1 MNPLGLPPSEL
12 GPRTFALVAGVE
24 KYEISRHWN
33 LRGPARDALR
43 FARWLTGPGGVPPGH
58 VRLLLSPLDDPDSL
72 DWSASAGLEALRG
85 THRPATEANTK
96 TVLFSEL
103 PACDGD
109 LLVIFWAG
117 HGYTEPLRGDLMLP
131 SADARPGQILHLN
144 LDSALRWWRTSL
156 VRREIFR
163 HQAALVDAC
172 RVDAPREARWNFGAN
187 DYGGGATVPGR
198 RQFRLYASREGE
210 AAKNDAE
217 RGAGRFT
224 EELLAE
230 LGERPVRE
238 AVSGLADTA
247 RSIHRTFLDLR
258 ERGEGWQLPQFVVDR
273 NWDASS
279 FLDDDVPGL
288 APPAAGRLDQSA
300 WDGLGELFA
309 DRDLPRCAHEA
320 YLWAFKAAGCA
331 APARGGLPGDSLL
344 EVVQDLDERHG
355 GPGGMPLAVPFVR
368 FLGEQGAAGDERWA
382 VRARDWVRAT
392 RERLGLP
399 ALPPPP
405 PPPRR
410 TALHVRL
417 ETPPGGEDGF
427 LARMWLR
434 REATEH
440 IWESEGE
447 PVRLDA
453 VRNAVVR
460 QLALA
465 AKALGAEAEAG
476 RPSGAVERIEFHVPY
491 ELLDLDFDQWP
502 VPRGPGGR
510 SRPLGALYQVV
521 VRCPQE
527 REDSGAEWRG
537 KWRWLWAQGGRHP
550 EAVRVVADADA
561 GDGLGMELGA
571 GPAPACVLAHTRA
584 GARTS
589 AVVEAVL
596 EGGVPV
602 ALWRRGPAPAGTDRA
617 GADRAGAD
625 RAGAAQAASGGFA
638 YAGAGRAVASGG
650 GGGGGSAGGAGP
662 GASAGDLLDLLVPA
676 GEDGRP
682 PDPGALDV
690 LALPARVRAVR
701 RAAAVAGAGAPGGDG
716 RQPPGGDR
724 LVLLWDDPDDTLTLR
739 SLA

>member
-1 MNPLGLPPSEL
+1 MNPFDPLPSEL

-72 DWSASAGLEALRG
+72 DWSASSGLEALRD

-96 TVLFSEL
+96 AVLFNEL

-109 LLVIFWAG
+109 VLVIFWAG
-117 HGYTEPLRGDLMLP
+117 HGYTEPHRGDLMLP
-131 SADARPGQILHLN
+131 SADADTGQILHLN

-156 VRREIFR
+156 VKREAFR
-163 HQAALVDAC
+163 YQAALVDAC

-247 RSIHRTFLDLR
+247 RSIHRTFLGLR
-258 ERGEGWQLPQFVVDR
+258 ARGEGWQLPQFVVDR

-288 APPAAGRLDQSA
+288 VPPRAGRLDQSA
-300 WDGLGELFA
+300 WDGLGELFEG
-309 DRDLPRCAHEA
+309 RDLPRCAYEA

-331 APARGGLPGDSLL
+331 APARRGLPGDSLL
-344 EVVQDLDERHG
+344 EVAQDLDERHG

-368 FLGEQGAAGDERWA
+368 FLAEQGAAGDERWA
-382 VRARDWVRAT
+382 ARGRDWVRAT

-405 PPPRR
+405 PPART

-427 LARMWLR
+427 LARIWLR

-453 VRNAVVR
+453 VRDALVR
-460 QLALA
+460 HLGVA
-465 AKALGAEAEAG
+465 AKAWGADAEAG
-476 RPSGAVERIEFHVPY
+476 RRSGAVERIEFHVPY
-491 ELLDLDFDQWP
+491 ELLDLDFDQWQ

-510 SRPLGALYQVV
+510 TRPLGVVYQVV

-527 REDSGAEWRG
+527 REDTGAEWRG

-550 EAVRVVADADA
+550 DAVRVVADADA
-561 GDGLGMELGA
+561 DDGLGMELGA
-571 GPAPACVLAHTRA
+571 GAAPACVLAHTRT

-602 ALWRRGPAPAGTDRA
+602 ALWHRAPALTR
-617 GADRAGAD
+617 ADRSG
-625 RAGAAQAASGGFA
+625 GAAW
-638 YAGAGRAVASGG
+638 SGG
-650 GGGGGSAGGAGP
+650 GGGAGSAGGAG
-662 GASAGDLLDLLVPA
+662 GAGSVGGAGGVGAEGFAGDLLALLAPA

-701 RAAAVAGAGAPGGDG
+701 RAAAVAGAGAPAGDR

-724 LVLLWDDPDDTLTLR
+724 LVLLWDDPDDTLILR

>member
-1 MNPLGLPPSEL
+1 MNPLDLLPATL

-24 KYEISRHWN
+24 SYAVSHRWN

-43 FARWLTGPGGVPPGH
+43 FSRWLTGPGEVPPGH
-58 VRLLLSPLDDPDSL
+58 VRLLLSPLDDPDTL
-72 DWSASAGLEALRG
+72 DWSASAGLEALRT
-85 THRPATEANTK
+85 THRPATEENVK
-96 TVLFSEL
+96 SVLLDEL
-103 PACDGD
+103 PSCEGD
-109 LLVIFWAG
+109 LLLIFWAG
-117 HGYTEPLRGDLMLP
+117 HGYVEPRGGELMLP
-131 SADARPGQILHLN
+131 CADARPGQIRHLN
-144 LDSALRWWRTSL
+144 LDSALRWWRTNL
-156 VRREIFR
+156 VGRELFR
-163 HQAALVDAC
+163 YQAALVDAC
-172 RVDAPREARWNFGAN
+172 RVDAPRDARWNFGTT

-230 LGERPVRE
+230 LGERSVRE

-247 RSIHRTFLDLR
+247 RSIHRTFRVLR

-273 NWDASS
+273 DWDACS
-279 FLDDDVPGL
+279 FLDFLDDESPGP
-288 APPAAGRLDQSA
+288 APRRAVRLDQVA
-300 WDGLGELFA
+300 WDGLGELFE
-309 DRDLPRCAHEA
+309 DRDLPRCAYEA
-320 YLWAFKAAGCA
+320 YAWAFKAAGCA
-331 APARGGLPGDSLL
+331 APAQGGLPGDTLL
-344 EVVQDLDERHG
+344 EVAQDLDERHG

-368 FLGEQGAAGDERWA
+368 FLAERAAAGDERWA
-382 VRARDWVRAT
+382 ARLRDWVRAT
-392 RERLGLP
+392 RERLALP

-405 PPPRR
+405 PPPRK

-453 VRNAVVR
+453 VRDELVR
-460 QLALA
+460 QLGHVNQV
-465 AKALGAEAEAG
+465 LGADAQAG
-476 RPSGAVERIEFHVPY
+476 RPSGAVEWIEFHVPY

-510 SRPLGALYQVV
+510 TRALGAVYQVV

-527 REDSGAEWRG
+527 RERTGAGWRG
-537 KWRWLWAQGGRHP
+537 KWRWLWAQGGRHAD
-550 EAVRVVADADA
+550 AVRVVTDADADE
-561 GDGLGMELGA
+561 GLGMELGA
-571 GPAPACVLAHTRA
+571 RPAPACVLAHTRA

-589 AVVEAVL
+589 LVVEAVL

-602 ALWRRGPAPAGTDRA
+602 AVWRRPGPAGTERA
-617 GADRAGAD
+617 GDPGAARGAVVHPGADRAGP
-625 RAGAAQAASGGFA
+625 
-638 YAGAGRAVASGG
+638 
-650 GGGGGSAGGAGP
+650 GGATG
-662 GASAGDLLDLLVPA
+662 LLGLLAPA

-682 PDPGALDV
+682 EPGALDV
-690 LALPARVRAVR
+690 FALPARVRAVR
-701 RAAAVAGAGAPGGDG
+701 RAAAAASAGAPDGD
-716 RQPPGGDR
+716 RQQSLGGDR
-724 LVLLWDDPDDTLTLR
+724 LVLLWDDPDDTLTIR

>member
-1 MNPLGLPPSEL
+1 MNPLDLLPADL

-24 KYEISRHWN
+24 SYDVSRHWN

-43 FARWLTGPGGVPPGH
+43 FARWLTGPGEVPPGH

-72 DWSASAGLEALRG
+72 DWSASAALRSLRT
-85 THRPATEANTK
+85 THRPATEANVK
-96 TVLFSEL
+96 SVLFDEL
-103 PACDGD
+103 PACEGD

-117 HGYTEPLRGDLMLP
+117 HGYTEPRRGELMLP
-131 SADARPGQILHLN
+131 SADARPGQIRHLN
-144 LDSALRWWRTSL
+144 LDSALRWWRTNL
-156 VRREIFR
+156 VKRELFR
-163 HQAALVDAC
+163 YQAALVDAC
-172 RVDAPREARWNFGAN
+172 RVDAPRDARWNFGTS

-247 RSIHRTFLDLR
+247 RSIHRTFLGLR

-273 NWDASS
+273 DWDACS
-279 FLDDDVPGL
+279 FLEDDLPGM
-288 APPAAGRLDQSA
+288 PPPRAGRLDQAA

-309 DRDLPRCAHEA
+309 DRDLPRCAYEA

-331 APARGGLPGDSLL
+331 APARGGLPGDTLL
-344 EVVQDLDERHG
+344 EVAQDLDERHG
-355 GPGGMPLAVPFVR
+355 GPAGMPLPVPFVR

-382 VRARDWVRAT
+382 AGLRDWVRVT

-410 TALHVRL
+410 MALHVRL

-453 VRNAVVR
+453 VRDALVG
-460 QLALA
+460 QLMA
-465 AKALGAEAEAG
+465 ANRALGADAEAG
-476 RPSGAVERIEFHVPY
+476 RPAGAVERIEFHVPY

-502 VPRGPGGR
+502 VPRGPGR
-510 SRPLGALYQVV
+510 RTRPLGVLYQVV

-527 REDSGAEWRG
+527 REYSGAEWRG

-561 GDGLGMELGA
+561 SDGLGMELGA
-571 GPAPACVLAHTRA
+571 GPAPACVVAHTRA
-584 GARTS
+584 GARTA

-602 ALWRRGPAPAGTDRA
+602 ALWHRGPSPGGPAPGWS
-617 GADRAGAD
+617 AD
-625 RAGAAQAASGGFA
+625 
-638 YAGAGRAVASGG
+638 
-650 GGGGGSAGGAGP
+650 
-662 GASAGDLLDLLVPA
+662 DLLALLVPA

-701 RAAAVAGAGAPGGDG
+701 RAAAVAGAGAPGGDR

-739 SLA
+739 NLA

>member
-1 MNPLGLPPSEL
+1 MNPLDSLPPEL

-24 KYEISRHWN
+24 RYDISHHWN
-33 LRGPARDALR
+33 LRGPAADALR
-43 FARWLTGPGGVPPGH
+43 FARWLTGPGEVPPGH
-58 VRLLLSPLDDPDSL
+58 VRLLLSPLDDPESL
-72 DWSASAGLEALRG
+72 EWSGSAGMEALRG
-85 THRPATEANTK
+85 THRPATEANVK
-96 TVLFSEL
+96 SVLLDEL
-103 PACDGD
+103 PSCDGD
-109 LLVIFWAG
+109 LLLIFWAG
-117 HGYTEPLRGDLMLP
+117 HGYVEPHRGELLLP
-131 SADARPGQILHLN
+131 CADAVPSQIRHLN
-144 LDSALRWWRTSL
+144 LDAALRWWRTSL
-156 VRREIFR
+156 VKRELFR
-163 HQAALVDAC
+163 YQAALVDAC
-172 RVDAPREARWNFGAN
+172 RVDAPRDTRWNFGTN
-187 DYGGGATVPGR
+187 HYGGGATVPGR

-224 EELLAE
+224 EQLLADI
-230 LGERPVRE
+230 GGRTVRE

-247 RSIHRTFLDLR
+247 RSIHHAFQDLR

-273 NWDASS
+273 DWNASS
-279 FLDDDVPGL
+279 FLDDDVPGM
-288 APPAAGRLDQSA
+288 APPRAGRLDQSA
-300 WDGLGELFA
+300 WDGLGELFE
-309 DRDLPRCAHEA
+309 DRDLPRCAYEA
-320 YLWAFKAAGCA
+320 YLWAFRAAGCA
-331 APARGGLPGDSLL
+331 APVQGGLPGDTLL
-344 EVVQDLDERHG
+344 EVAQDLDERHG

-368 FLGEQGAAGDERWA
+368 FLGEQGASGDARWA
-382 VRARDWVRAT
+382 ARVRDWVRAT

-405 PPPRR
+405 APPRR
-410 TALHVRL
+410 AALHVRL

-440 IWESEGE
+440 IWESEGQ

-453 VRNAVVR
+453 VRDALVR
-460 QLALA
+460 ELGSIAR
-465 AKALGAEAEAG
+465 ALGADAAAG

-510 SRPLGALYQVV
+510 TRPLGVLHQVV

-527 REDSGAEWRG
+527 REDTGAEWRG

-550 EAVRVVADADA
+550 EAVRVVADEDAD
-561 GDGLGMELGA
+561 DGLGLELGA
-571 GPAPACVLAHTRA
+571 GPAPACVLAHTRT

-602 ALWRRGPAPAGTDRA
+602 ALWHRPAPG
-617 GADRAGAD
+617 
-625 RAGAAQAASGGFA
+625 GAA
-638 YAGAGRAVASGG
+638 
-650 GGGGGSAGGAGP
+650 GS
-662 GASAGDLLDLLVPA
+662 LLDLLAPP

-701 RAAAVAGAGAPGGDG
+701 REAAVAGAGAPGAER
-716 RQPPGGDR
+716 RQPLGGDR